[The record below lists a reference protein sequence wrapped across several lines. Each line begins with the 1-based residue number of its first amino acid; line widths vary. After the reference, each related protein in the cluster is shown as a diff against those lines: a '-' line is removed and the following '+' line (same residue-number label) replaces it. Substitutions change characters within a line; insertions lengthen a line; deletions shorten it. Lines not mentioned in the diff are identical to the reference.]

1 MSLIVASRS
10 KSRESLQ
17 KRYGEDTV
25 ILDLTSR
32 GQPPWLRFS
41 PFYPHGDIPVPF
53 SPGQFSM
60 TVEGIWQG
68 LKVFESAD
76 VDKSK
81 LTITSMKG
89 IKRTSQTYGKVLGH
103 RAGLTGNELLSY
115 AQARRLIYLPSYR
128 WVLDNRVQD
137 LLDELKRQV
146 AENTVV
152 LLDYQTNCDLDDLS
166 SPLSHAGL
174 VKRYLEGDWPQ

>member
-17 KRYGEDTV
+17 KRYGEDAV

-103 RAGLTGNELLSY
+103 RAGLTGDELLSY
-115 AQARRLIYLPSYR
+115 AEARRLIYLPSYR
-128 WVLDNRVQD
+128 WVLDN
-137 LLDELKRQV
+137 
-146 AENTVV
+146 
-152 LLDYQTNCDLDDLS
+152 
-166 SPLSHAGL
+166 
-174 VKRYLEGDWPQ
+174 

>member
-89 IKRTSQTYGKVLGH
+89 IKRTSRTYGKVLGH
-103 RAGLTGNELLSY
+103 RTGLTGDELLSY

-137 LLDELKRQV
+137 LLDELKCQV

-152 LLDYQTNCDLDDLS
+152 LLDYQTNCNLDDLS